1 MNNYL
6 DYYNYMNNFNPDMN
20 YEHIK
25 SPTQNNNNVSLCEP
39 YQGFTRGNM
48 FKNTYIPYKNYKP
61 FELNPKNE
69 QEYDMLLLQTYAFAT
84 DDLNLYLDVNP
95 NDTRMINQRNEYLNL
110 YKQAL
115 NNYERKYGPITT
127 TTIIDKNTYSWDTKK
142 WPWEGEK

>member
-6 DYYNYMNNFNPDMN
+6 DYYNYMNNFNPDMS
-20 YEHIK
+20 YEQMQNF
-25 SPTQNNNNVSLCEP
+25 TQNNNISLYEP

-69 QEYDMLLLQTYAFAT
+69 QEYDMLLVQTYAFAAH
-84 DDLNLYLDVNP
+84 DLNLYLDVNP
-95 NDTRMINQRNEYLNL
+95 KDTKMINQRNEYLNL

-127 TTIIDKNTYSWDTKK
+127 STIIEQNTYSWDTNK

>member
-1 MNNYL
+1 MMNNYL
-6 DYYNYMNNFNPDMN
+6 DYYNYMNNFNPDMS
-20 YEHIK
+20 YEQMQNF
-25 SPTQNNNNVSLCEP
+25 TQNNNISLYEP

-69 QEYDMLLLQTYAFAT
+69 QEYDMLLVQTYAFAAH
-84 DDLNLYLDVNP
+84 DLNLYLDVNP
-95 NDTRMINQRNEYLNL
+95 KDTKMINQRNEYLNL

-127 TTIIDKNTYSWDTKK
+127 STIIEQNT
-142 WPWEGEK
+142 